1 MSPFETNLKFKNLCT
16 KNKFKISK
24 EIEKKIFIELSINLL
39 KPTSL
44 PQQSLKQYEMSLI
57 MCRRLHLENR
67 MTRIEFISFTFL
79 VENRICRIGRVFTL
93 EHLKNH
99 RIEAT
104 ILQLTT
110 SPPFWQMRSEK
121 FRKLPHCRPSLV
133 LFNQPISLHRSVS
146 ARLAILE
153 NNSRKKDHFMLF
165 NVEGD
170 VIVNYF

>member
-1 MSPFETNLKFKNLCT
+1 MKR
-16 KNKFKISK
+16 ISNS
-24 EIEKKIFIELSINLL
+24 KIFAQKINLRFQKKLKKKSLLELSINLL